1 MRKLYSSFVLLLFAV
16 AMLLVNPAFAQSLNV
31 DIVGGLKT
39 ATPIVVVPFAQ
50 AGGAPTA
57 TDIADVIR
65 NDFNRS
71 GKFRSLAKSDIVE
84 FPSRGADI
92 KFPTWRLLKQDYIT
106 VGRISDAGGGMLR
119 VEYELWD
126 VNKAQS
132 LLAQAFTAPAGDMRG
147 VAHQIADQ
155 IYEKITGV
163 RGAFWTRIA
172 YITAVGLG
180 NNTTYSLLV
189 ADSDGFNPQ
198 VVARSRE
205 SLLSPAW
212 SPDGKKIAYVSF
224 ESGNSNIYIQDI
236 TTGSRQL
243 VSAHA
248 KGINGAPAW
257 SPDGSKLAIALSY
270 VGNLELF
277 VLDLGS
283 RKETRLTHNLAI
295 DTEPVWAP
303 DGQSIYFTSDR
314 SGRPQIYQIPVTGG
328 SGHSISF
335 QGQNNSTASNW
346 RWCRATGT
354 CIVSS
359 LWILAWVGRCARFR
373 LVRLMNPRVLLQMPA
388 CCCTPPSR
396 DGAVCCMRY
405 RLTAWFASASCFPT
419 AMCASQ
425 PGGHIG
431 NVDFSAAARKCGGI
445 LPMDWARRAPL
456 ASFGYRSRRPRN
468 AAVSRVDSALLCAV
482 GLASGKITAG

>member
-1 MRKLYSSFVLLLFAV
+1 MIKPMRKLSSSFVVILLAAMALFAG
-16 AMLLVNPAFAQSLNV
+16 PAAAQSLNV
-31 DIVGGLKT
+31 DIVGGVKT

-50 AGGAPTA
+50 AGGAPLS

-84 FPSRGADI
+84 FPSKGTDI
-92 KFPTWRLLKQDYIT
+92 KFATWRLLKQDYIT
-106 VGRISDAGGGMLR
+106 VGRVSDAGGGMLR

-126 VNKAQS
+126 VNKQQS
-132 LLAQAFTAPAGDMRG
+132 LLAQAFTVPAGDLRG

-180 NNTTYSLLV
+180 NNTSYSLIV

-198 VVARSRE
+198 VVVGHTKA
-205 SLLSPAW
+205 SLLSPSW

-224 ESGNSNIYIQDI
+224 ESGNSAIYVQDI

-243 VSAHA
+243 IPSH

-257 SPDGSKLAIALSY
+257 SPDGTKLALALSY
-270 VGNLELF
+270 VGNPEIY
-277 VLDLGS
+277 VMDLAS
-283 RKETRLTHNLAI
+283 HQETRLTNSLSI

-314 SGRPQIYQIPVTGG
+314 SGRPQIYQVPASGG
-328 SGHSISF
+328 TPQRISF
-335 QGQNNSTASNW
+335 QGQSNAKASVSYDGKQIAMVQGNGNVY
-346 RWCRATGT
+346 RIVILDRGLGGQVRFVSPGPIDDAVSFAPNASMLLYAATEGSRGVLYS
-354 CIVSS
+354 VSND
-359 LWILAWVGRCARFR
+359 GM
-373 LVRLMNPRVLLQMPA
+373 VRQ
-388 CCCTPPSR
+388 
-396 DGAVCCMRY
+396 
-405 RLTAWFASASCFPT
+405 RLTLAD
-419 AMCASQ
+419 
-425 PGGHIG
+425 G
-431 NVDFSAAARKCGGI
+431 NVQEPAWG
-445 LPMDWARRAPL
+445 P
-456 ASFGYRSRRPRN
+456 YRER
-468 AAVSRVDSALLCAV
+468 
-482 GLASGKITAG
+482 

>member
-1 MRKLYSSFVLLLFAV
+1 MRNLRSVVALFVLVVSAFFIG
-16 AMLLVNPAFAQSLNV
+16 PAAGQALNV
-31 DIVGGLKT
+31 DIVGGVKT

-50 AGGAPTA
+50 AGGAPLS
-57 TDIADVIR
+57 TDVADVIR

-106 VGRISDAGGGMLR
+106 VGRMSDAGGGNVR

-126 VNKAQS
+126 VNKQQS
-132 LLAQAFTAPAGDMRG
+132 LLAQAFTAPAGDLRG

-180 NNTTYSLLV
+180 NNMTYSLVV
-189 ADSDGFNPQ
+189 ADSDGYNPQ

-205 SLLSPAW
+205 ALLSPAW

-224 ESGNSNIYIQDI
+224 ESGNSSIYVQDI
-236 TTGSRQL
+236 TTGSRKL
-243 VSAHA
+243 VSARA

-257 SPDGSKLAIALSY
+257 SPDGSKMAMALSY

-277 VLDLGS
+277 VMDLGS
-283 RKETRLTHNLAI
+283 RQETRLTHSLSI

-314 SGRPQIYQIPVTGG
+314 SGRPQIYQISASGG
-328 SGHSISF
+328 SPQRISF
-335 QGQNNSTASNW
+335 QGQNNANASVSYDGKQLAMVQGNGNVY
-346 RWCRATGT
+346 RIVVMDRSLGGQVRPISPGPIDESPSFAPNASMLLYAATEGRRGVLYA
-354 CIVSS
+354 VSADG
-359 LWILAWVGRCARFR
+359 LVRQR
-373 LVRLMNPRVLLQMPA
+373 LVLSDGDVRE
-388 CCCTPPSR
+388 PSW
-396 DGAVCCMRY
+396 GPY
-405 RLTAWFASASCFPT
+405 R
-419 AMCASQ
+419 Q
-425 PGGHIG
+425 
-431 NVDFSAAARKCGGI
+431 R
-445 LPMDWARRAPL
+445 
-456 ASFGYRSRRPRN
+456 
-468 AAVSRVDSALLCAV
+468 
-482 GLASGKITAG
+482 